1 MPGRDKHSSLF
12 VQSISNKDLTYGEI
26 RLNQIFLKQVLS
38 EGRLLVYYCL
48 KKPAGDKHSSL
59 FVQNNQVQ
67 TFKSIGLSLFNI
79 TMFHFPQDNHEKC
92 LQPTDTLAYLSRL

>member
-12 VQSISNKDLTYGEI
+12 VQSASNKDFTYGKI
-26 RLNQIFLKQVLS
+26 SLNQIYLKQVLW
-38 EGRLLVYYCL
+38 EGRLLAYYWL

-67 TFKSIGLSLFNI
+67 TFKSVEQSLFNI
-79 TMFHFPQDNHEKC
+79 TMFHFPQDNHGKC
-92 LQPTDTLAYLSRL
+92 LEATNTLVYLPWS